1 MAKKDVGATFAYTDD
16 NEVTYLATV
25 MSTWTDEDTNKE
37 MCTLSLAGKGSTIT
51 IENK

>member
-1 MAKKDVGATFAYTDD
+1 MAKKEVGDTFAYTDD
-16 NEVTYLATV
+16 NDVTYLATV
-25 MSTWTDEDTNKE
+25 MSTYTDKDTNND